1 MIDQESIEEHISKL
15 KKQLEEQKQ
24 GTLITQGALLM
35 AEALLKEMTA
45 DENKPVLKPEGNGK
59 GK

>member
-1 MIDQESIEEHISKL
+1 MISQESIEEHISKL

-45 DENKPVLKPEGNGK
+45 DENKPVLKSEGNGK

>member
-1 MIDQESIEEHISKL
+1 MINQESIEEHISKL

-45 DENKPVLKPEGNGK
+45 DENKPVEAKSNGK

>member
-1 MIDQESIEEHISKL
+1 MINQESIEEHISKL

-35 AEALLKEMTA
+35 AEALLKEITA
-45 DENKPVLKPEGNGK
+45 DEANPVEAKSNGK
-59 GK
+59 SK

>member
-1 MIDQESIEEHISKL
+1 MISQENIEEHISKL

-45 DENKPVLKPEGNGK
+45 DENKPVDSKDNGK

>member
-1 MIDQESIEEHISKL
+1 MINQESIEEHISKL

-45 DENKPVLKPEGNGK
+45 DENKSVDSEDNGK

>member
-1 MIDQESIEEHISKL
+1 MISQESIEEHISKL

-35 AEALLKEMTA
+35 VEALLKEMTA
-45 DENKPVLKPEGNGK
+45 NENKPAGSKDNGK
-59 GK
+59 G